1 MTLLNANDILLPN
14 QAAGPVDY
22 ERERPSLNPSNM
34 PLSVRPLVSKT
45 RTSEPG

>member
-14 QAAGPVDY
+14 QGRDPSTTSASA
-22 ERERPSLNPSNM
+22 PSLNPSNM
-34 PLSVRPLVSKT
+34 PLNVRPLVSKT